1 MIGSQRPRHI
11 PRRQHRKLRGPLI
24 YRVYIRILACLFV
37 GLFLAS
43 CQTGSAGQSNR
54 AALLVVHSGGETRTA
69 CVSFTEPEISGYE
82 LLNRS
87 DMPLVVDAGNPMG
100 VMVCSI
106 DGEGCA
112 FPVERCLCEC
122 SAPGSCTYW
131 AYFARNPDGSWAYS
145 PNGASARA
153 VSDGDMDAWVWLS
166 GSGPSGPATP
176 PVPETSFEAIC
187 R

>member
-1 MIGSQRPRHI
+1 MRRH
-11 PRRQHRKLRGPLI
+11 PHARLLVPLALGALL
-24 YRVYIRILACLFV
+24 V
-37 GLFLAS
+37 S
-43 CQTGSAGQSNR
+43 CQAGPTDNTHR
-54 AALLVVHSGGETRTA
+54 AALIVVHPDGGTRTA
-69 CVSFTEPEISGYE
+69 CVSFPETEISGYE

-87 DMPLVVDAGNPMG
+87 GIPLVIDAGNPMG
-100 VMVCSI
+100 VMVCAI

-112 FPVERCLCEC
+112 FPAEHCLCEC

-176 PVPETSFEAIC
+176 PVPDTPYAEIC
-187 R
+187 P

>member
-1 MIGSQRPRHI
+1 V
-11 PRRQHRKLRGPLI
+11 RRWLVFGF
-24 YRVYIRILACLFV
+24 RIV
-37 GLFLAS
+37 I
-43 CQTGSAGQSNR
+43 
-54 AALLVVHSGGETRTA
+54 AALVTLFADDVVGVLTLTLTPTPTAKVNANVTPATHGENVDENQLGPGHSDG
-69 CVSFTEPEISGYE
+69 
-82 LLNRS
+82 
-87 DMPLVVDAGNPMG
+87 
-100 VMVCSI
+100 CS
-106 DGEGCA
+106 